1 MRKLSNHHTQHSVLV
16 MKDAS
21 GKLYVD
27 TICKKL
33 QELERGDALNIILE
47 KRTVEE
53 ILLDCLD

>member
-1 MRKLSNHHTQHSVLV
+1 